1 MEGAHLVNILA
12 TLLIVTALFVVLA
25 RTPGRAALLYS
36 LQSFVLVCT
45 FLAIASVFHIAPLYR
60 WAGTS
65 FVTKTV
71 LLPGILYFAFR
82 RTDPS
87 RLPPPLLNPAAML
100 MLAAVVVVVAA
111 AVVGRVPLPLA
122 ADFKPVMIVSLS
134 LIFLGLACIITQR
147 DILKQIFGYCL
158 MENGSHLALALLG
171 HNAHELVEIGIGSDA
186 IFAVIAMTFFAT
198 RIQTVLRTFDDRALM
213 TLKD

>member
-1 MEGAHLVNILA
+1 MDGTYLVNILA
-12 TLLIVTALFVVLA
+12 TLLIVTALFVILA

-45 FLAIASVFHIAPLYR
+45 FLAIAYRFDVAPLYH
-60 WAGTS
+60 WAWTS
-65 FVTKTV
+65 LLTKAI

-100 MLAAVVVVVAA
+100 LLAAVVVVVAA
-111 AVVGRVPLPLA
+111 TVVGRMALPLA
-122 ADFKPVMIVSLS
+122 TEFKPVMVVSFS

-171 HNAHELVEIGIGSDA
+171 HDVHELVEIGIGSDA
-186 IFAVIAMTFFAT
+186 IFAVIVMALFAT
-198 RIQTVLRTFDDRALM
+198 RIQTVLRTYDDRALM